1 MASKPIDP
9 RPVALPNLSQLPDPT
24 KDLFG
29 GMTSPTALMSMGE
42 KEVNDLFSVKPLTDM
57 YIKPSAEASKALQ
70 IAQNLQNDISRQATQ
85 MYEQQAREQAERA
98 ERLAKEAEARAK
110 ANYDYAERVRKEQE
124 NALKEKAKK
133 QGGKVGAAPDGSFVL
148 TADINKILG

>member
-29 GMTSPTALMSMGE
+29 GMTSPTALMSMNE

-57 YIKPSAEASKALQ
+57 HIKPSAEAAKALQ
-70 IAQNLQNDISRQATQ
+70 TAQQTQEAINRQA
-85 MYEQQAREQAERA
+85 EQAQEALARQEREIAEQRQRSIEEQIKLARKDAEERA
-98 ERLAKEAEARAK
+98 
-110 ANYDYAERVRKEQE
+110 
-124 NALKEKAKK
+124 
-133 QGGKVGAAPDGSFVL
+133 
-148 TADINKILG
+148 

>member
-42 KEVNDLFSVKPLTDM
+42 KEVNDLFSV
-57 YIKPSAEASKALQ
+57 
-70 IAQNLQNDISRQATQ
+70 
-85 MYEQQAREQAERA
+85 
-98 ERLAKEAEARAK
+98 
-110 ANYDYAERVRKEQE
+110 
-124 NALKEKAKK
+124 
-133 QGGKVGAAPDGSFVL
+133 
-148 TADINKILG
+148 